1 MAALAKR
8 VDCCCCNGGDREKWV
23 LSAYPLNAGNWV
35 WWARD
40 GLTMTPGVLFMLT
53 ATAAELFG
61 LFGVKLVTGD
71 SGSEGPVVEGEDED
85 EAEAEIFAVGGM
97 SIVRVSLPKMSRN
110 RLVGAGNAV
119 DECFGGV
126 RAAAA
131 AIAAVT
137 GPNADGCRITEGCC
151 CCCG

>member
-1 MAALAKR
+1 
-8 VDCCCCNGGDREKWV
+8 
-23 LSAYPLNAGNWV
+23 
-35 WWARD
+35 
-40 GLTMTPGVLFMLT
+40 MLT
-53 ATAAELFG
+53 ATATELLG

-71 SGSEGPVVEGEDED
+71 SGSEEEPAEVVEGDD

-119 DECFGGV
+119 GECFGGV
-126 RAAAA
+126 RAEAAA

-137 GPNADGCRITEGCC
+137 GPRADGCRITEGCGC
-151 CCCG
+151 CC

>member
-1 MAALAKR
+1 
-8 VDCCCCNGGDREKWV
+8 
-23 LSAYPLNAGNWV
+23 
-35 WWARD
+35 
-40 GLTMTPGVLFMLT
+40 MLT

-71 SGSEGPVVEGEDED
+71 SGSEEELPADVVEGDD
-85 EAEAEIFAVGGM
+85 EAEVEIFAVGGM

-119 DECFGGV
+119 VECFGGV
-126 RAAAA
+126 RAEAAA

-137 GPNADGCRITEGCC
+137 GPRVDGCRITEGCC
-151 CCCG
+151 CCCCGCG